1 MGCSVLVGFFCSLGV
16 PKFLSPCLLSQPT
29 SPFVLKL
36 GGKLNEALNI
46 TFLLFKLFFFYIIS
60 LTR

>member
-1 MGCSVLVGFFCSLGV
+1 MGCSVLVVVFCSLGV

-46 TFLLFKLFFFYIIS
+46 TFLLFKLIFLHYLIN
-60 LTR
+60 